1 MARSASS
8 NSRMYSRCHGRNCA
22 PKCAASVLPEWKG
35 TNGLYSPRS
44 MSVRKAVVKRDRAA
58 ADSDRTSTRVRTLAA
73 VHDRRPSPNVHGV
86 GGGVGGAVGVDVG
99 GAVGGSV
106 GSTVGGGSVGATV
119 GGSVGGS
126 VGSTV
131 GGGNVGATVG
141 GSVGGSVGS
150 TVGGGNVGAT
160 VGGSVGGTVG
170 GSVGA
175 TVGSPPPGGP
185 HTVLRHR
192 RGRWGRHTR
201 RHS

>member
-1 MARSASS
+1 
-8 NSRMYSRCHGRNCA
+8 
-22 PKCAASVLPEWKG
+22 
-35 TNGLYSPRS
+35 

-106 GSTVGGGSVGATV
+106 GSTVGGG
-119 GGSVGGS
+119 
-126 VGSTV
+126 
-131 GGGNVGATVG
+131 
-141 GSVGGSVGS
+141 
-150 TVGGGNVGAT
+150 NVGAT

>member
-1 MARSASS
+1 
-8 NSRMYSRCHGRNCA
+8 
-22 PKCAASVLPEWKG
+22 
-35 TNGLYSPRS
+35 

-141 GSVGGSVGS
+141 GSVGG
-150 TVGGGNVGAT
+150 
-160 VGGSVGGTVG
+160 TVG